1 VYYFSLFFF
10 YGVIVCK
17 NTKLTR
23 SEIKRQ
29 DIIDAAC
36 QAFQEFGVQ
45 ATSMDKIAELAQVSK
60 RTVYNHFATK
70 QALVVYLLNE
80 IRTRTL
86 VDVDI
91 DTTYDPLGSVESK
104 LLTLITAEINL
115 YSCGHYIDL
124 TRMAFGHFLYHP
136 EELKRELDKVMAQE
150 TAFQRYLRSACE
162 HKQLN
167 IPDIKFATDQLQ
179 NLIKG
184 SCFWPQF
191 LKIEAPLTDEQ
202 KHHIATESAAMFL
215 ARYNNK

>member
-1 VYYFSLFFF
+1 MYYFGLILF
-10 YGVIVCK
+10 YGVIVSLIP
-17 NTKLTR
+17 KLTR

-29 DIIDAAC
+29 AIIDAAC
-36 QAFQEFGVQ
+36 QAFQKFGVQ
-45 ATSMDKIAELAQVSK
+45 ATSMDKIAELAKVSK

-70 QALVVYLLNE
+70 QALVVYLLND

-86 VDVDI
+86 VDVDVE
-91 DTTYDPLGSVESK
+91 TSYDPQRSVESQ
-104 LLTLITAEINL
+104 LLLLITAEINL
-115 YSCGHYIDL
+115 FSCVHYIDL

-136 EELKRELDKVMAQE
+136 EELKREVDKVMSQE

-162 HKQLN
+162 HKQLQ
-167 IPDIKFATDQLQ
+167 IPNIKFASEQLQ

-202 KHHIATESAAMFL
+202 KQHIAVESTAMFL
-215 ARYNNK
+215 ARYSKG

>member
-1 VYYFSLFFF
+1 MYYFGLNIF
-10 YGVIVCK
+10 YGVIVGS
-17 NTKLTR
+17 TQKLTR

-29 DIIDAAC
+29 AIIDGAC

-45 ATSMDKIAELAQVSK
+45 ATSMDKIAELAKVSK

-70 QALVVYLLNE
+70 QALVVYLLND

-86 VDVDI
+86 VDVNI
-91 DTTYDPLGSVESK
+91 DTSFDPQRSVESQ
-104 LLTLITAEINL
+104 LLALITAEINL
-115 YSCGHYIDL
+115 FSCAHYIDL

-136 EELKRELDKVMAQE
+136 EELKREVDKVMAQE

-162 HKQLN
+162 HKQLQ
-167 IPDIKFATDQLQ
+167 IPDIKFASEQLQ

-202 KHHIATESAAMFL
+202 KQHIAKECTTMFL
-215 ARYNNK
+215 ARYRN